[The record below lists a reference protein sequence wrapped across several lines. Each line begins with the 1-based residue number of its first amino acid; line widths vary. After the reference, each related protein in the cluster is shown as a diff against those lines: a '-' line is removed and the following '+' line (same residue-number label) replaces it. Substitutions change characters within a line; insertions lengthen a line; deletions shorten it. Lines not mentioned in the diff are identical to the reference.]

1 MKRILSIDLSRLRK
15 YFTEKNALTI
25 MTSFFCLIMLVIAI
39 VKTDFWLSVAFAL
52 AFSFSLEVICHRV
65 REQN

>member
-25 MTSFFCLIMLVIAI
+25 MTSFFCLVMLVIAI
-39 VKTDFWLSVAFAL
+39 VKTDLWLSIAFAL